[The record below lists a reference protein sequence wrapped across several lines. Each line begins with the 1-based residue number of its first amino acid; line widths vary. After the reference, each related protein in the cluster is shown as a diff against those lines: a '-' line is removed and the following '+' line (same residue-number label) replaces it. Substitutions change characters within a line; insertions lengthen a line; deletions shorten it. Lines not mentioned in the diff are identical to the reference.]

1 MRTTVTNS
9 TVLNIRRYSL
19 INNMACM
26 KTEQVSVC
34 HVLFCVVVIA

>member
-1 MRTTVTNS
+1 MRTTITNS
-9 TVLNIRRYSL
+9 VLNIRKYSL

-34 HVLFCVVVIA
+34 HDL